1 VWSYY
6 TEQKI
11 AGFENSDAT
20 SQFCHNINNIF
31 DVLNTKNFLGK
42 TQFKRPIYLNNETF
56 LKSFISSSIEYLS
69 NIQTKTF
76 NKQSKTHGFIP
87 IINSGRRTGFNG
99 LIICLTSLGDLI
111 DDVLKTNQLEF
122 LLTYKISQ
130 DHLEMFFSAIRSRG
144 GFCDNHTASQFEAT
158 YKRLLIYN
166 EIVTSSQANCI
177 SQDNRNTVNH

>member
-1 VWSYY
+1 VAKALTYC

-20 SQFCHNINNIF
+20 SQFYNNINNIF
-31 DVLNTKNFLGK
+31 DVLNTRNFLGK

-76 NKQSKTHGFIP
+76 NIQSKTHEFIP

-130 DHLEMFFSAIRSRG
+130 DHLEMIF
-144 GFCDNHTASQFEAT
+144 Q
-158 YKRLLIYN
+158 
-166 EIVTSSQANCI
+166 Q
-177 SQDNRNTVNH
+177 